1 MTDKSTDQL
10 KIQKPT
16 RREDMPDY
24 YCVKFVLKDNPKQVR
39 FGIQESYSREAKSAW
54 VKDKALMIED
64 AVSGEMHRVLI
75 DLFNVIPMKV
85 EMNYNIDPK
94 TSLPINNE
102 YDKFVNEAYKQAI
115 KADKKA
121 GAGLKVGR
129 MFVLPVG
136 DGGAYYVV
144 TKVGKTNCIVGWRGF
159 SPDRWVD
166 RMLGYGG
173 SFPRRMIEPE
183 CR

>member
-1 MTDKSTDQL
+1 MTNESTDQL

-16 RREDMPDY
+16 AKNMPNY